1 MGLADENMHK
11 QTNFFLGLPVYFCLG
26 IYYFLKFLATPVLF
40 FWNKTADTVYNTV
53 SGTDTSELAGAI
65 LTPEDAKQAVM
76 SQETQAILAASS
88 AIAGVASNASHITN
102 DPIEPVKKQLTP
114 QEIVNQ
120 ASSKSSAMNA
130 GSGTITHAPI
140 KKEVRVSDKLLRE
153 RELLINSIDAQEEV
167 RSDHPLTYRY
177 TAINPEGKQV
187 INTFTAFS
195 KIEVYT
201 FLENEG
207 YKVFKIETSAF
218 IERFYGKNIFTS
230 RKIKTKDIVF
240 WLQQLSTYLKAG
252 IPLTD
257 SMRILSKQMG
267 KNDNI
272 KRTFDSVVYN
282 LTLGENFSTCLEKQG
297 NAFPALLI
305 NMVKSAEATGDLEGT
320 LDEMAE
326 YYSATESTR
335 KEMTSALT
343 YPIMVMVFSLGVI
356 IFILVYLIPQFQNI
370 YNTAGVTL
378 NPITAFIVSAS
389 EFLQTNLFSILLVI
403 VLIISGIVIL
413 YKNIKSF
420 RYFMQTLFMKIPV
433 IGSIIIYKEMMIFT
447 KTFSSLLKNNVFI
460 TESMD
465 ILGRVTSNEI
475 YREIMINTINYIGRG
490 EKISEAF
497 KDHWAIPEVAYYMMV
512 TGESTGELAE
522 MMGKVS
528 EYYAEQH
535 KMLIDS
541 MKSLIEP
548 ILIIFLAVVVGG
560 IIIAVIVPMF
570 SLYQNIL

>member
-1 MGLADENMHK
+1 MGLAENNVHK
-11 QTNFFLGLPVYFCLG
+11 QTNFFLGLPIYFCLG

-53 SGTDTSELAGAI
+53 SGTETGDIGSVIMTETDRKTSVI
-65 LTPEDAKQAVM
+65 NN
-76 SQETQAILAASS
+76 ETQATLTASS
-88 AIAGVASNASHITN
+88 AIAGVSSTASHITN
-102 DPIEPVKKQLTP
+102 DPVVPQSANTQKTP
-114 QEIVNQ
+114 QEIAHGAQ
-120 ASSKSSAMNA
+120 ASAMNA
-130 GSGTITHAPI
+130 GSGVITHAPV

-177 TAINPEGKQV
+177 TALNPEGKQV
-187 INTFTAFS
+187 TNTFTAFS

-207 YKVFKIETSAF
+207 YKVFKIETSKW
-218 IERFYGKNIFTS
+218 IERLYGANVFSS
-230 RKIKTKDIVF
+230 RKIRIKDIVF

-320 LDEMAE
+320 LDEMAD

-343 YPIMVMVFSLGVI
+343 YPIMVMIFSLGVI

-378 NPITAFIVSAS
+378 NPMTAFIVSAS
-389 EFLQTNLFSILLVI
+389 EFLQANLVSILLV
-403 VLIISGIVIL
+403 VALIFAGIIIL

-535 KMLIDS
+535 KMIIDS

-560 IIIAVIVPMF
+560 IIIAVVVPMF